1 MLTLGRVCIRPKSQR
16 VTETLDLTS
25 VPAMLRTALAF
36 LAGGKRRWRRWA
48 QVKGRLGLWM
58 DVVRSQLVVLPSPA
72 VAAFAERL
80 PGVGD
85 PYTAVSFLFAA
96 FLRADLPHRRV
107 KRPWREG
114 LSLVLQSPALIDQD
128 PQHG

>member
-1 MLTLGRVCIRPKSQR
+1 MLTPGRVCIRPKSQR

-25 VPAMLRTALAF
+25 VPAMLRTASALN
-36 LAGGKRRWRRWA
+36 AGGKRRWRRWA

-80 PGVGD
+80 LGVEIL
-85 PYTAVSFLFAA
+85 TQ
-96 FLRADLPHRRV
+96 R
-107 KRPWREG
+107 
-114 LSLVLQSPALIDQD
+114 
-128 PQHG
+128 